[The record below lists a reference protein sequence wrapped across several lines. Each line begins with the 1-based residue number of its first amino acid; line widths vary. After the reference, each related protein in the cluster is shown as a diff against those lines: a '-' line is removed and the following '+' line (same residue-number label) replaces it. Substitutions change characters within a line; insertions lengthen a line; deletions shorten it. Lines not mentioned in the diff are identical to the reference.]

1 MCCVVSTIYL
11 MDISPRAIR
20 GEIVTL
26 HQLFIV
32 IGLLFGQ
39 IVGLPW
45 LLGRH
50 KYTKNICFENFVF
63 IYHGIL
69 VPGIGVCHGLVYFH

>member
-1 MCCVVSTIYL
+1 
-11 MDISPRAIR
+11 MDISPRTIR
-20 GEIVTL
+20 GRIVTF

-39 IVGLPW
+39 IMGLPW

-50 KYTKNICFENFVF
+50 KYMPID
-63 IYHGIL
+63 L
-69 VPGIGVCHGLVYFH
+69 S